1 MIKKVR
7 EKQQREILKIFWYPL
22 KFLSFSIYFSKF
34 HFTVGMQTTLDSC
47 GSILLGA
54 LFLIH
59 HLLTLH

>member
-7 EKQQREILKIFWYPL
+7 EKLQRYLKSSD
-22 KFLSFSIYFSKF
+22 FLNSFYFFPIYFSKM

-47 GSILLGA
+47 GSILLGV

-59 HLLTLH
+59 HLLTFH